1 MILSDTLFAG
11 SSDARHPVLVPAAC
25 AAGAPIGRMQV
36 KPSDLCAMALI
47 LASSLIAISPL
58 GAASDQSYP
67 SQDIRFVVGFAAGSG
82 PDTIA
87 HIENAGSGA
96 RPTEYQ

>member
-1 MILSDTLFAG
+1 MHATQFWYLPRALPE
-11 SSDARHPVLVPAAC
+11 HPL
-25 AAGAPIGRMQV
+25 GRMQV
-36 KPSDLCAMALI
+36 KPSDLRAMALI